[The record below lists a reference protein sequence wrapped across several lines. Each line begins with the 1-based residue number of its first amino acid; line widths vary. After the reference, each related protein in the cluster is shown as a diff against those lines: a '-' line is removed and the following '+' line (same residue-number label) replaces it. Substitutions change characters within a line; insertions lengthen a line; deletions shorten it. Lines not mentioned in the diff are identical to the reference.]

1 MQFLIIGLDG
11 TDEGAMERRQ
21 AVRDQHI
28 AMGDE
33 LLASG
38 NMWYG
43 AALLYDDG
51 SMKGSALMMSF
62 ESEEKLQEWLKV
74 EPYVVGDVWRDLTIH
89 ACNTR
94 DPWQF
99 NRPKEWFEAQQGT
112 VSKSVLETAKEYFEH
127 SNKRDLES
135 IEKMLTDNTTYSSP
149 NVGVFLGKEQ
159 IMEMKRGF
167 YRSFTDM
174 HWDIHSVEEAKLG
187 VVLFDFTFIGT
198 KTDGEKIG
206 RPGLE
211 YVIVKDGLLQHIEV
225 RNK

>member
-11 TDEGAMERRQ
+11 TDKGALERRL
-21 AVRDQHI
+21 AVREQHI

-33 LLASG
+33 LFTSG

-43 AALLYDDG
+43 AAILHDDG

-62 ESEEKLQEWLKV
+62 ASEEKLQEWLKV
-74 EPYVVGDVWRDLTIH
+74 EPYVVGDVWRDLTILT
-89 ACNTR
+89 CNTR

-99 NRPKEWFEAQQGT
+99 NRSKKWFEAQQG
-112 VSKSVLETAKEYFEH
+112 VEPKSVLETAQEYFEH
-127 SNKRDLES
+127 SNDRDLES
-135 IEKMLTDNTTYSSP
+135 VEKMLTETATYSSP

-159 IMEMKRGF
+159 IMEMKREF
-167 YRSFTDM
+167 YGSFTDM
-174 HWDIHSVEEAKLG
+174 NWDVHSAEETKSG
-187 VVLFDFTFIGT
+187 VVLFDFTFTGT
-198 KTDGEKIG
+198 KIDGEKVE

-211 YVIVKDGLLQHIEV
+211 YVIVKDGLVQHVEV